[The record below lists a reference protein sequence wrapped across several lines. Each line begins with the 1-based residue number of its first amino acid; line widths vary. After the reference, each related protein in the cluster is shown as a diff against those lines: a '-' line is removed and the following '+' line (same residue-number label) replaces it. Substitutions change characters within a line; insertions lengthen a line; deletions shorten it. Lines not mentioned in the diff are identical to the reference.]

1 MKSLALKEHFDAIA
15 QKPEQVP
22 PHEVLR
28 QQALKEA
35 MKFGI
40 PLEIATK
47 VVNERLIVVQ
57 SLFERMREES
67 KNTGGK
73 LAELRS
79 NIDAGRL
86 TEEVQAR
93 FTNDTKKAEL
103 DGVQAKYRDDIT
115 SIILE
120 TAEV

>member
-1 MKSLALKEHFDAIA
+1 LIEC
-15 QKPEQVP
+15 
-22 PHEVLR
+22 
-28 QQALKEA
+28 
-35 MKFGI
+35 
-40 PLEIATK
+40 
-47 VVNERLIVVQ
+47 ER
-57 SLFERMREES
+57 RGR
-67 KNTGGK
+67 

-93 FTNDTKKAEL
+93 FTPDAKKAEL
-103 DGVQAKYRDDIT
+103 DGVQAKYRDDIS